1 MLKLCCLLLHT
12 VFTTATP
19 AAPDG
24 PAVRM
29 LTETGKP
36 DGAPPAAVDVPEGE
50 VEEAVVP
57 LAAAAPAVWLLAL
70 VALSAKASGGVEG
83 TTTGLNRSLQAASAE
98 NWTQKA

>member
-1 MLKLCCLLLHT
+1 MLKLCCLLLQT

-19 AAPDG
+19 AAPEG

-36 DGAPPAAVDVPEGE
+36 DGAPPAAVDEAAG
-50 VEEAVVP
+50 VEEDAAVP
-57 LAAAAPAVWLLAL
+57 LAAAAPAVWLLVL

-83 TTTGLNRSLQAASAE
+83 TTTGLNSSLQAASADV
-98 NWTQKA
+98 